1 MFCEISTISKIPWWT
16 WSIAAIAGGLML
28 VCILLKVREFGIHP
42 LRKIALAFRR
52 PWFETLL
59 LLFCIGGFVQYGATK
74 GTGGANSQS
83 TALAMM
89 NVPVLNPAASDCD
102 GLSGLQNSIAATNL
116 GFWGI
121 EKGVDSVSFGIAW
134 PESAFFTNNCLDL
147 YGNWRLTTNEWSHLA
162 QIYIAEA
169 RSNVVVSL
177 PFTAFPTNAMEKA
190 AFYLV
195 AKRDDSDGDGLSDT
209 FERLVSG
216 TLVLQADSDGDGID
230 DGKEKLLG
238 TDPSAVDSDGDGL
251 SDVEEIG
258 SIVMLPGEETFWQHF
273 SGNDAVWAESTV
285 SDNGSYVIDLPC
297 PYSVNGIVY
306 TQLRICSDGVI
317 YLLDPENPNRW
328 YSTIFYDPPSLSD
341 EQLSEYHIAIA
352 GFCADL
358 YVWAKVWGS
367 WAVYGTAN
375 TPSGPASVIDFY
387 NIGFRSERTSPD
399 PHLFSYQL
407 VLPSNEENVFYL
419 TYRPMSPSSWFAAQ
433 NPTVGV
439 QCPMLSPLCAGEQ
452 YYNLVWKPTAESFSA
467 MRRVKFTI
475 GRGSNPVSGDSDS
488 DGFSDYDEAVKY
500 LTDPNLPD
508 SDSDAD
514 ALPDSAE
521 ARLGTDSECTDTD
534 CDGIKDGGEVLQGT
548 NPLQPD
554 SDGDGMNDGWECKY
568 NESRVVAKPS
578 LSRSGESNNAMSVT
592 FDPLTDNDTDSNPDN
607 DSSADPDGDGIT
619 NAEECAL
626 SLNPCHYDSDGDGV
640 DDSAE
645 IEQGSDPGDSS
656 DAGLAS
662 SRIGVSFYF
671 GDHSASH
678 SEKYRLSV
686 VPVQG
691 TGTKP
696 SSFSYLNEEYGE
708 CETKTAFLKPGW
720 KYEVR
725 LEHAGTNK
733 SGSPDYDYT
742 LELSG
747 NVPANVAIGDGDS
760 LFGVDTTSSNFAA
773 AGKVATITVYAVS
786 GVSICSPNN
795 VAWAELEEDRVIL
808 DDEELRVKIE
818 ITPPLSSL
826 SQAAEMFGPAVTVKT
841 AGSCPGGVTFSLT
854 EDATLETLT
863 DKSEIRIAKT
873 RDELQALGLL
883 PQNSEDGINEM
894 AWSDIVQSE
903 GQSLA
908 DSEAFSALG
917 YQFRGKAT
925 CDTTAT
931 LESLPPNSV
940 PSETYM
946 KAAGCE
952 IITVAY
958 GDKTSNKR
966 QIMNQAD
973 YFYYSGHGR
982 HSDGSLAGLSDG
994 TRLTP
999 ALVSSYWGRD
1009 LNCVI
1014 FSACSI
1020 LDVNDY
1026 NNNYHWYPEEH
1037 AFSPGEE
1044 WENVGPSVLLGYNY
1058 YAPSDKTGS
1067 PAQIISSWLQYRS
1080 SMDDVDAW
1088 MKANREQKKWNA
1100 CAIHKNISYTYFE
1113 RLPFGIHIKS
1123 KIKKEDW

>member
-1 MFCEISTISKIPWWT
+1 MNAVTEIPWWT
-16 WSIAAIAGGLML
+16 WSIVAAAYGSML

-74 GTGGANSQS
+74 GTGGANSQNA
-83 TALAMM
+83 ALTMM
-89 NVPVLNPAASDCD
+89 NTPVLNPAASDCD
-102 GLSGLQNSIAATNL
+102 GLFGLQNSIAATNL

-121 EKGVDSVSFGIAW
+121 EKGADSVSFGIAW
-134 PESAFFTNNCLDL
+134 PESAFFTDNRLDL
-147 YGNWRLTTNEWSHLA
+147 YGNWRLATNEWSHLA
-162 QIYIAEA
+162 QINIAEA
-169 RSNVVVSL
+169 RSNVIVSL
-177 PFTAFPTNAMEKA
+177 PFTAFPTSAMEKA

-195 AKRDDSDGDGLSDT
+195 AKRDDSDGDGLSDA

-216 TLVLQADSDGDGID
+216 TMVLQADSDGDGID
-230 DGKEKLLG
+230 DGKERLFG
-238 TDPSAVDSDGDGL
+238 TDPTSADCDGDGL
-251 SDVEEIG
+251 SDAEEIG
-258 SIVMLPGEETFWQHF
+258 SVVMMPDEDALWQQF
-273 SGNDAVWAESTV
+273 SGNATVWTDSTV
-285 SDNGSYVIDLPC
+285 SDNGSFVIDLPC
-297 PYSVNGIVY
+297 PYTVNGIVY
-306 TQLRICSDGVI
+306 TQLRICADGVM
-317 YLLDPENPNRW
+317 YLLNPENPAWW
-328 YSTIFYDPPSLSD
+328 YSTIFYDPPTLSE
-341 EQLSEYHIAIA
+341 EQLSECHIAIV

-358 YVWAKVWGS
+358 YVWAAAWGS
-367 WAVYGTAN
+367 WAAYGTAN

-387 NIGFRSERTSPD
+387 NIGFRSERTSSN

-407 VLPSNEENVFYL
+407 ILPSKEDNVFYI

-475 GRGSNPVSGDSDS
+475 GRGSNPTSSDS
-488 DGFSDYDEAVKY
+488 DGDGFSDCDEAVKY
-500 LTDPNLPD
+500 LTDPNSYDADTDADSLPD
-508 SDSDAD
+508 ET
-514 ALPDSAE
+514 E
-521 ARLGTDSECTDTD
+521 ARLGTDLEFVDTD
-534 CDGIKDGGEVLQGT
+534 RDGLEDGSEFLQGLY
-548 NPLQPD
+548 PLQPD

-568 NESRVVAKPS
+568 DGGEVIVRSKGA
-578 LSRSGESNNAMSVT
+578 RSGSSTEVMIVNFN
-592 FDPLTDNDTDSNPDN
+592 PLNDNDTDADLNN
-607 DSSADPDGDGIT
+607 DSTADPDGDGIT

-656 DAGLAS
+656 DTGLAS

-671 GDHSASH
+671 GDHSESH

-691 TGTKP
+691 AGTKP
-696 SSFSYLNEEYGE
+696 SSFNYLNEEYGE

-747 NVPANVAIGDGDS
+747 NVPANVVIGDGDS

-795 VAWAELEEDRVIL
+795 VAWTELEEDRVLL
-808 DDEELRVKIE
+808 DDEVLRAKIE
-818 ITPPLSSL
+818 IAPPLSSL
-826 SQAAEMFGPAVTVKT
+826 SQAAEMFGSAVTIKT
-841 AGSCPGGVTFSLT
+841 SGSCPGGVTFPLT
-854 EDATLETLT
+854 EDATIETLT

-883 PQNSEDGINEM
+883 PQNGEDGINEM
-894 AWSDIVQSE
+894 AWLDIVQSE

-999 ALVSSYWGRD
+999 TLVSSYWDRD

-1014 FSACSI
+1014 FAGCSI
-1020 LDVNDY
+1020 LDINDY
-1026 NNNYHWYPEEH
+1026 NGNYEDDSAHNC
-1037 AFSPGEE
+1037 SPGKL
-1044 WENVGPSVLLGYNY
+1044 WSAISGPESFLGYAY
-1058 YAPSDKTGS
+1058 KAPSDIQN
-1067 PAQIISSWLQYRS
+1067 ADEIIRAWITNRNIG
-1080 SMDDVDAW
+1080 DVEAW
-1088 MKANREQKKWNA
+1088 MLANDNRNGRNA
-1100 CAIHKNISYTYFE
+1100 CAIDNKRNFHYFKKLFWLTYKHTII
-1113 RLPFGIHIKS
+1113 PKD
-1123 KIKKEDW
+1123 KQ

>member
-1 MFCEISTISKIPWWT
+1 MNAVTEIPWWT
-16 WSIAAIAGGLML
+16 WSIVAAAYGSML

-89 NVPVLNPAASDCD
+89 NVPVLNPASSDYD
-102 GLSGLQNSIAATNL
+102 GLFGLQNSIAATNL

-134 PESAFFTNNCLDL
+134 PESAFFTDNRLDL
-147 YGNWRLTTNEWSHLA
+147 YGNWRLATNEWSHLA
-162 QIYIAEA
+162 QINIAEA
-169 RSNVVVSL
+169 RSNVIVSL
-177 PFTAFPTNAMEKA
+177 PFTAFPTSAMEKA

-195 AKRDDSDGDGLSDT
+195 AKRDDSDGDGLSDA

-216 TLVLQADSDGDGID
+216 TMVLQADSDGDGID
-230 DGKEKLLG
+230 DGKERLFG
-238 TDPSAVDSDGDGL
+238 TDPTSADCDGDGL
-251 SDVEEIG
+251 SDAEEIG
-258 SIVMLPGEETFWQHF
+258 SVVMMPDEDALWQQF
-273 SGNDAVWAESTV
+273 SGNATVWTDSTV
-285 SDNGSYVIDLPC
+285 SDNGSFVIDLPC
-297 PYSVNGIVY
+297 PYTVNGIVY
-306 TQLRICSDGVI
+306 TQLRICADGVM
-317 YLLDPENPNRW
+317 YLLNPENPAWW
-328 YSTIFYDPPSLSD
+328 YSTIFYDPPTLSE
-341 EQLSEYHIAIA
+341 EQLSECHIAIA

-358 YVWAKVWGS
+358 YVWAAAWGS
-367 WAVYGTAN
+367 WAAYGTAN

-387 NIGFRSERTSPD
+387 NIGFRSERTSSN

-407 VLPSNEENVFYL
+407 ILPSKEDNVFYL

-439 QCPMLSPLCAGEQ
+439 QCPMLSSLCAGEQ

-475 GRGSNPVSGDSDS
+475 GRGSNPTSSDS
-488 DGFSDYDEAVKY
+488 DGDGFSDCDEAVKY
-500 LTDPNLPD
+500 LTDPNSYDADTDADSLPD
-508 SDSDAD
+508 ET
-514 ALPDSAE
+514 E
-521 ARLGTDSECTDTD
+521 ARLGTDLEFVDTD
-534 CDGIKDGGEVLQGT
+534 RDGLEDGSEFLHGL

-568 NESRVVAKPS
+568 DGGEVIVRSKGA
-578 LSRSGESNNAMSVT
+578 RSGSSTEVMIVNFN
-592 FDPLTDNDTDSNPDN
+592 PLNDNDTDADFNN
-607 DSSADPDGDGIT
+607 DSTADPDGDGIT

-656 DAGLAS
+656 DTGLAS

-671 GDHSASH
+671 GDHSESH

-691 TGTKP
+691 AGTKP
-696 SSFSYLNEEYGE
+696 SSFNYLNEEYGE

-747 NVPANVAIGDGDS
+747 NVPGNVIIDDGDS

-795 VAWAELEEDRVIL
+795 VAWTELEEDRVLL
-808 DDEELRVKIE
+808 DDEVLRVKIE
-818 ITPPLSSL
+818 IAPPLSSL
-826 SQAAEMFGPAVTVKT
+826 SQAAEMFGSAVTIKT
-841 AGSCPGGVTFSLT
+841 SGSCPGGVTFPLT
-854 EDATLETLT
+854 EDATQETLT

-883 PQNSEDGINEM
+883 PQNGEDGINEM
-894 AWSDIVQSE
+894 AWLDTGSADAAAS
-903 GQSLA
+903 SNLS
-908 DSEAFSALG
+908 DSEAFSGLG

-925 CDTTAT
+925 GDATKT
-931 LESLPPNSV
+931 LESTPPNSRL
-940 PSETYM
+940 SESFF

-952 IITVAY
+952 VIQAVYA
-958 GDKTSNKR
+958 GMESNKR

-982 HSDGSLAGLSDG
+982 HSDGSLTGLSDG
-994 TRLTP
+994 TRFTP

-1014 FSACSI
+1014 FAGCSV
-1020 LDVNDY
+1020 LDINDY
-1026 NNNYHWYPEEH
+1026 NGNYEDDSAHNC
-1037 AFSPGEE
+1037 SPGKL
-1044 WENVGPSVLLGYNY
+1044 WSAISGPESFLGYAY
-1058 YAPSDKTGS
+1058 KAPSDIQN
-1067 PAQIISSWLQYRS
+1067 ADEIIRAWITNRNIG
-1080 SMDDVDAW
+1080 DVEAW
-1088 MKANREQKKWNA
+1088 MLANDNRKGRNA
-1100 CAIHKNISYTYFE
+1100 CAIDNKRNFHYFKKLFWLTYKHTII
-1113 RLPFGIHIKS
+1113 PKD
-1123 KIKKEDW
+1123 KQ